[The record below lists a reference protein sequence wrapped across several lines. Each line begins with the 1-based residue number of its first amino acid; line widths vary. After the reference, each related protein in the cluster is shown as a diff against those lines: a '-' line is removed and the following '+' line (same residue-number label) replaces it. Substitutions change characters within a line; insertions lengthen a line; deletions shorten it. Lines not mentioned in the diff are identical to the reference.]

1 MRLKCLTSDFQ
12 VREQLTFTENPGGQ
26 HFVHL
31 LRKEKLSTPEALSM
45 IVRDGNV
52 ERGSIS
58 YAGLK
63 DRQAVTEQFISIP
76 DRAVD
81 IDRPGLRVRCIGR
94 TDRPITSRMSS
105 GNAFTIVVRD
115 LAPAQAASL
124 RRNMPSLVKTGFP
137 NYFDD
142 QRFGCLRHGQGFA
155 MLHVLRGDHEEA
167 LHSLVAEPSEVAIS
181 GDIRLK
187 RALRAR
193 WGDWDACMEIVRGPV
208 YEPVFQHLQ
217 RTRNDF
223 RGAIELLPQRMRV
236 IHAFAFQSFLWNRAL
251 SRMVWPWIASAQRLR
266 ITTLAGALVAWK
278 YLDPRREE
286 ELVKMETPLY
296 GPEGAGGGAPFRAA
310 MEGELAH
317 SGLRRDDFLANAVPG
332 MIWKEE
338 PRDALVKPMDMA
350 EPKLAPDDMHRGKMM
365 AVLEFRL
372 PRGAYAT
379 MLLKRMFAQPWYE
392 RGSDERDGRGFEAES
407 EQGESRGP
415 QRGGRGDRRPEPRG
429 GMRRPTR
436 GPSRPR
442 DNYVPRPESPPV
454 GLPPQAP
461 QDRGPLRD
469 DRDVRG
475 GGGRG
480 GYDRGPRGGGGGRG
494 GFDRGPGPRGPGG
507 RGPRDDR
514 GAGPR
519 GPVPDTNAPA
529 PFTPD
534 EEDFEP

>member
-1 MRLKCLTSDFQ
+1 MRLKCLPSDFQ

-379 MLLKRMFAQPWYE
+379 MLLKRMFAQPWYD

-407 EQGESRGP
+407 EQADGRAP
-415 QRGGRGDRRPEPRG
+415 FRGGRGDRRPSPRG
-429 GMRRPTR
+429 GERRPQR
-436 GPSRPR
+436 SGNRPR

-454 GLPPQAP
+454 GLPPQGAP
-461 QDRGPLRD
+461 DRGPRRD
-469 DRDVRG
+469 DRDG
-475 GGGRG
+475 PGRG
-480 GYDRGPRGGGGGRG
+480 QGRGPRGGVGGG
-494 GFDRGPGPRGPGG
+494 GFRGG

-514 GAGPR
+514 GPGPR
-519 GPVPDTNAPA
+519 GPAPDRTDAPA
-529 PFTPD
+529 PWQSDD
-534 EEDFEP
+534 EDIES